1 MKDHVTLVALAI
13 FISLLP
19 LTPGCFCVEND
30 PVGPLNS
37 ISREYEGYLVIDRT
51 GESTLFAIS
60 GLWIRPDGIV
70 EADIVIP
77 GETPGMYPLDE
88 IQLGGGELTF
98 SVTIPL
104 FSDQPLDFRTS
115 FNDRFLVG
123 TFTEQTET
131 DSGRLI
137 AVANAGLTQSET
149 DMIGAYEL
157 ITVSTDGDT
166 ILADD
171 ENGLSVRLEFH
182 TDGSFDAVSRLQPE
196 GLDTVDAGHY
206 SLTDGFL
213 TIALEDSQVGIRLPV
228 SIRGFIVNRDLMIIS
243 SPRPFPSFD
252 SLVPV
257 ENGIQI
263 EHFRQVI

>member
-1 MKDHVTLVALAI
+1 MI
-13 FISLLP
+13 
-19 LTPGCFCVEND
+19 
-30 PVGPLNS
+30 
-37 ISREYEGYLVIDRT
+37 
-51 GESTLFAIS
+51 
-60 GLWIRPDGIV
+60 
-70 EADIVIP
+70 
-77 GETPGMYPLDE
+77 
-88 IQLGGGELTF
+88 
-98 SVTIPL
+98 
-104 FSDQPLDFRTS
+104 FRTS